1 MKKTRLR
8 AWLSLLVFF
17 LLPVSCGS
25 VEVREPNFYPL
36 PAPALSSP
44 VSPTGKVLRVED
56 FSLAP
61 HLVGEEIRAMTR
73 KGRMESY
80 PYQRWAAPLGA
91 LVSDALLRSFQE
103 SGMFDAVVD
112 ATDPTPSDWVLTGRV
127 FHFEEGASATGIEVR
142 VDLLVT
148 LRESGT
154 NTLLWQGRLRK
165 NLGVHRRGPAQMVAK
180 LQEAFIQA
188 ILPLPEIFEGQGWA
202 GGFRAKPGK

>member
-1 MKKTRLR
+1 MKAKNLC
-8 AWLSLLVFF
+8 LFGNLLGGI
-17 LLPVSCGS
+17 LLSCGS
-25 VEVREPNFYPL
+25 VVIQEPHFYPL
-36 PAPALSSP
+36 PAPALTSP
-44 VSPTGKVLRVED
+44 VSPTGRVLRIED

-61 HLVGEEIRAMTR
+61 HLVGDEIRART
-73 KGRMESY
+73 KEGRIESY

-127 FHFEEGASATGIEVR
+127 FHFEEEESKKGIEVR

-148 LRESGT
+148 LRESGS
-154 NTLLWQGRLRK
+154 NNLLWQGRLRK
-165 NLGVHRRGPAQMVAK
+165 DLAVSKQGPAEVVTH
-180 LQEAFIQA
+180 LQNAFIQA
-188 ILPLPEIFEGQGWA
+188 ILPLPEIFEGQGGA

>member
-1 MKKTRLR
+1 MK
-8 AWLSLLVFF
+8 SFF
-17 LLPVSCGS
+17 LYGLGSLFGVFIFSCGS
-25 VEVREPNFYPL
+25 VDVVEPNFYPL
-36 PAPALSSP
+36 PSPTLTSLSSP
-44 VSPTGKVLRVED
+44 TGRVLRIED

-61 HLVGEEIRAMTR
+61 HLVGDEIRAKT
-73 KGRMESY
+73 KDGRIESY

-127 FHFEEGASATGIEVR
+127 FHFEEGETAKGIEVR

-154 NTLLWQGRLRK
+154 DNLLWQGRLRK
-165 NLGVHRRGPAQMVAK
+165 DLSVHQKGAQQVVAQ
-180 LQEAFIQA
+180 LQDAFIQA
-188 ILPLPEIFEGQGWA
+188 ILPLPEIFEGQGGA
-202 GGFRAKPGK
+202 NGFRAKPGK

>member
-1 MKKTRLR
+1 MNAIHLYGFG
-8 AWLSLLVFF
+8 SLLGV
-17 LLPVSCGS
+17 LLVSCGS
-25 VEVREPNFYPL
+25 VEVPEPNFYPL
-36 PAPALSSP
+36 PSPTLTSPA
-44 VSPTGKVLRVED
+44 SPTGRVLRIED

-61 HLVGEEIRAMTR
+61 HLVGDEIRAKT
-73 KGRMESY
+73 KEGRIESY

-127 FHFEEGASATGIEVR
+127 FHFEEEESAKGIEVQ

-154 NTLLWQGRLRK
+154 DILLWQGRLRK
-165 NLGVHRRGPAQMVAK
+165 DLSVDQKGPGEVVAR
-180 LQEAFIQA
+180 LQDAFIQA
-188 ILPLPEIFEGQGWA
+188 VLPLPEIFEGQGRA
-202 GGFRAKPGK
+202 KGFRAKPGK